1 MWNRPELRSIY
12 FYEWNQQI
20 NFSNYGRETL
30 TRFTFSGS
38 TKCHSSKQLSPR
50 SQVPV
55 SIPTA
60 QLPHVT
66 AELSQHALW
75 LRLQT
80 QFLYY
85 IRGEGMLMARYS
97 KYNEKK
103 KMLTE
108 SWKAGSQPWGTTWGL
123 CNSQTSYLCGSIQR
137 FPQLCTES
145 TGRTAL
151 LCFFRLIMWSKQ
163 GVCRIFSRDL
173 WALLTN
179 QGDDGLSTF
188 PFHFCLGSQD

>member
-20 NFSNYGRETL
+20 NSSNYGRETL
-30 TRFTFSGS
+30 TRFTFSES

-50 SQVPV
+50 SQVPAN
-55 SIPTA
+55 IPSA

-66 AELSQHALW
+66 AELSQRALR
-75 LRLQT
+75 LRLQAVS
-80 QFLYY
+80 LLHKR
-85 IRGEGMLMARYS
+85 RGDAYGTRSTMR
-97 KYNEKK
+97 K

-123 CNSQTSYLCGSIQR
+123 CNSQTSYLRGSIQR

-151 LCFFRLIMWSKQ
+151 LCFFRLIVWSKQ

>member
-85 IRGEGMLMARYS
+85 IRGEGMLMVRYS

-103 KMLTE
+103 KCWQRAERQGPNLGVPPGGYVTP
-108 SWKAGSQPWGTTWGL
+108 KQATCVAAFNGSP
-123 CNSQTSYLCGSIQR
+123 NSVLNQR
-137 FPQLCTES
+137 DGQHCS
-145 TGRTAL
+145 V
-151 LCFFRLIMWSKQ
+151 S
-163 GVCRIFSRDL
+163 S
-173 WALLTN
+173 
-179 QGDDGLSTF
+179 GLSCGANKVYVAFSVVIFEHCSQIKAMMVCPHSLFTF
-188 PFHFCLGSQD
+188 A